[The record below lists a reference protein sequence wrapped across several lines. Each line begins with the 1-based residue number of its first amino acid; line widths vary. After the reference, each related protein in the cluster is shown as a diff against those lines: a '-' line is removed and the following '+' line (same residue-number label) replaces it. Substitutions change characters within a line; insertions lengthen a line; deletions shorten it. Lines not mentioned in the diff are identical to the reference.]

1 MRTGLVLHKSAAV
14 CFLLCSSAVALA
26 CVGAV
31 TNPAGDPL
39 EQPGFLTPV
48 AQAQELGITPYWLGR
63 KFVVG
68 SLVFE
73 ISGGAKLIE
82 LRRVGQR
89 LILEYSGIDE
99 DTRSA
104 GLLRLST
111 YPKDGESANVV
122 RERALRVQGS
132 TSREVRV
139 GSWTGELLSVP
150 SPSRP
155 VNVLELFVDTGR
167 AIVGGLTGASNVGV
181 PDKQGN
187 PLLDEDLLIE
197 VMAEH
202 LRPYPE

>member
-14 CFLLCSSAVALA
+14 CFLLCAAMVAFG
-26 CVGAV
+26 CVGAG
-31 TNPAGDPL
+31 TNLAGDPL
-39 EQPGFLTPV
+39 EQPEFLTPV
-48 AQAQELGITPYWLGR
+48 AEARELGLMPYWLGR
-63 KFVVG
+63 EFPAG
-68 SLVFE
+68 SLIFE
-73 ISGGAKLIE
+73 ISGVAQLIDFRGVE
-82 LRRVGQR
+82 LRLV
-89 LILEYSGIDE
+89 LEYSGFDE
-99 DTRSA
+99 GSRSA
-104 GLLRLST
+104 GVLFVST
-111 YPKDGESANVV
+111 YPNDGKSANVV

-167 AIVGGLTGASNVGV
+167 AIVAGLTGASNVGV

-187 PLLDEDLLIE
+187 PLFDEDVLIE